1 MLRATPKLSLPT
13 PARPI
18 SRRLHRQRCVGV
30 RNAVFDN
37 LTQSLAKAWDKIK
50 IDGTLSEENLKV
62 PMREMRRALLE
73 ADVSLPVVRRFVAR
87 VQERALGVKVLRD
100 LTPQQQFVKVVF
112 DQLVELMGGQQEG
125 LVEPLDMD
133 QPQIILMAGLQ
144 GTGKTTACGKLTKF
158 FQKQNKKVM
167 LVACDVYRPAA
178 VEQLCKVGQIVNT
191 EVFEMGTGEK
201 PEVIAEKGIKKAQ
214 ELKMDAVIIDTA
226 GRLQI
231 DDFLMQELKNLKEVV
246 QPTDILLVVDAMTGQ
261 EAASLVKTFNEKVG
275 ITGAILTKIDG
286 DSRGG
291 AALTVKEVSGCPIKF
306 TGTGEKMESLEAF
319 YPDRMAR
326 RVLGMGDI
334 LSLVERAEEIVK
346 KEDMEEMMVKMQKA
360 KFDLNDFL
368 QQYQIMTKMGGMQGM
383 MKLMPG
389 MSGVSEKQL
398 SETDRRFRKYS
409 QIIDVMTD
417 EEKSSPELIA
427 RSPSK
432 RRRIARESKHTE
444 KDITELITLFTQMR
458 IQLKTMSKMFQI
470 GGQEAQAKS
479 GISDEQMMEEL
490 LQGAMKPVKE
500 GKIRRRKDRD
510 RFKIQV
516 DSSKAKGFA

>member
-1 MLRATPKLSLPT
+1 MVDQN
-13 PARPI
+13 I
-18 SRRLHRQRCVGV
+18 V
-30 RNAVFDN
+30 
-37 LTQSLAKAWDKIK
+37 TQSTTALARRTAA
-50 IDGTLSEENLKV
+50 
-62 PMREMRRALLE
+62 MR
-73 ADVSLPVVRRFVAR
+73 
-87 VQERALGVKVLRD
+87 
-100 LTPQQQFVKVVF
+100 TIQQQ
-112 DQLVELMGGQQEG
+112 Q
-125 LVEPLDMD
+125 
-133 QPQIILMAGLQ
+133 
-144 GTGKTTACGKLTKF
+144 
-158 FQKQNKKVM
+158 
-167 LVACDVYRPAA
+167 
-178 VEQLCKVGQIVNT
+178 
-191 EVFEMGTGEK
+191 
-201 PEVIAEKGIKKAQ
+201 AQ
-214 ELKMDAVIIDTA
+214 ESTHA
-226 GRLQI
+226 
-231 DDFLMQELKNLKEVV
+231 
-246 QPTDILLVVDAMTGQ
+246 
-261 EAASLVKTFNEKVG
+261 
-275 ITGAILTKIDG
+275 
-286 DSRGG
+286 
-291 AALTVKEVSGCPIKF
+291 
-306 TGTGEKMESLEAF
+306 
-319 YPDRMAR
+319 
-326 RVLGMGDI
+326 
-334 LSLVERAEEIVK
+334 ERSHEEIVK